1 MVDLDGDYMDAF
13 CEGVTI
19 TEPTDEDGSM
29 KVAACM
35 LYSVSWPPV
44 GLYIN

>member
-13 CEGVTI
+13 CEGVAVA
-19 TEPTDEDGSM
+19 EPTDEGGM

-35 LYSVSWPPV
+35 LYSVS
-44 GLYIN
+44 